1 MKSSSGAVMHIFLPY
16 LCNIMCQQG
25 VATLQLTEVTTKI
38 NVCKKN
44 FAVEKLIIE
53 HFPWR
58 FNSFI
63 VIVLELQSNYIFTP
77 KFIANSFRRA
87 KLPMQQCMIDQRK

>member
-1 MKSSSGAVMHIFLPY
+1 MHIFLPY

-53 HFPWR
+53 HFP
-58 FNSFI
+58 
-63 VIVLELQSNYIFTP
+63 
-77 KFIANSFRRA
+77 
-87 KLPMQQCMIDQRK
+87 